1 MQSTVGA
8 MRRTVARILV
18 AAGMPDA
25 PAERTAWALAAA
37 DAWGRGSHG
46 LMRLPF
52 YLDRF
57 AGGGANPAAV
67 LRQVSDTGPAVC
79 YDGDNGLGHWQVWEA
94 AQVASQRAG
103 QYGIAAVSVGNSGHC
118 GALGLYVAAAAEAG
132 RAAVAFSN
140 GPAVIPPWGG
150 TAPVLSTSPI
160 AFAMPDESGAVIVD
174 MATSAVARGKIAEA
188 AAAGRELEAGW
199 ALDADGQPTTD
210 PAKALKGMLAPI
222 GGAKGYALAT
232 MVELLTGVLVG
243 TNLAGNVADPLSADA
258 AGSAQQIGHLVIAI
272 EPSRFDV
279 DGHASQRMSLYA
291 NRVQAAGGRLPG
303 AGRKLPGAIADDDT
317 LVIPDRVADSIAEHA
332 SRLGVA

>member
-8 MRRTVARILV
+8 MRHSAARILV
-18 AAGMPDA
+18 AAGMPEG
-25 PAERTAWALAAA
+25 PADRTAWALAAA

-57 AGGGANPAAV
+57 SAGGANPAAV

-150 TAPVLSTSPI
+150 RAPVLSTSPI

-174 MATSAVARGKIAEA
+174 LATSAVARGKIAEA

-210 PAKALKGMLAPI
+210 PAKALKGMLSPI

-243 TNLAGNVADPLSADA
+243 TNLAGDVADPLSADA
-258 AGSAQQIGHLVIAI
+258 AGSAQRIGHLVIAI
-272 EPSRFDV
+272 EPSMFDV
-279 DGHASQRMSLYA
+279 DGHSSQRMSLYA
-291 NRVQAAGGRLPG
+291 KRVEAAGGRLPG
-303 AGRKLPGAIADDDT
+303 SGRKLPGAISDDDL
-317 LVIPDRVADSIAEHA
+317 LVIADSVAERIAEHA

>member
-8 MRRTVARILV
+8 MRHSAARILV
-18 AAGMPDA
+18 AAGMPEG
-25 PAERTAWALAAA
+25 PADRTAWALAAA

-57 AGGGANPAAV
+57 SAGGANPAAV

-94 AQVASQRAG
+94 TQVASQRAG

-132 RAAVAFSN
+132 RASVAFSN

-150 TAPVLSTSPI
+150 RAPVLSTSPI

-174 MATSAVARGKIAEA
+174 LATSAVARGKIAEA

-210 PAKALKGMLAPI
+210 PAKALKGMLSPI

-243 TNLAGNVADPLSADA
+243 TNLAGDVADPLSADA
-258 AGSAQQIGHLVIAI
+258 AGSAQRIGHLVIAI
-272 EPSRFDV
+272 EPSMFDV
-279 DGHASQRMSLYA
+279 DGHSSQRMSLYA
-291 NRVQAAGGRLPG
+291 KRVEAAGGRLPG
-303 AGRKLPGAIADDDT
+303 SGRKLPGAISDDDL
-317 LVIPDRVADSIAEHA
+317 LVIADSVAERIAEHA